1 MPITVKVATVARA
14 GANQSLRYSAQI
26 EPATKVDMAFK
37 VGGYVEAIT
46 KTKDTQGKERWL
58 QAGDMVKVGQELAH
72 LRRSDY
78 AQKVS
83 EAKAA
88 LAQARAG
95 AEKAKIDYERANK
108 LSASGTIAPA
118 ELDSAKTQLD
128 SARAVADG
136 AKARLDEAET
146 ALSDT
151 TLRSPLK
158 GVVTKR
164 SIEVGT
170 LAGQSTVAFSLA
182 DTETVKVLFAVPD
195 TALSHVKLGSMQN
208 VTTESLKDVV
218 FQGRISRVSPVADQK
233 SRAFEVEVT
242 IANADGRLKPGMV
255 AALGLDVGA
264 KTETADL
271 MVPLAAVVRPPT
283 QRDKFGVFVATEEGG
298 KLLAKLR
305 AVEVGEFAGNAVSV
319 KGGLKGGE
327 KVVVMGAGLLSDGD
341 AIGVVE

>member
-1 MPITVKVATVARA
+1 
-14 GANQSLRYSAQI
+14 
-26 EPATKVDMAFK
+26 
-37 VGGYVEAIT
+37 
-46 KTKDTQGKERWL
+46 
-58 QAGDMVKVGQELAH
+58 
-72 LRRSDY
+72 
-78 AQKVS
+78 
-83 EAKAA
+83 
-88 LAQARAG
+88 
-95 AEKAKIDYERANK
+95 
-108 LSASGTIAPA
+108 
-118 ELDSAKTQLD
+118 
-128 SARAVADG
+128 VADG